1 MRICID
7 ISAAMTPHP
16 SGIGRYAHQLVCALG
31 TLSNGPELSLF
42 YNRRQQN
49 QPPVGLE
56 FQPRSIA
63 PVSDKPWR
71 AFLLTGLMPPRSWG
85 QTIHDCDLF
94 HGTDSITPRLSQP
107 AVITIHDLTTL
118 LFPQHHSPLN
128 RWYQRIALPVMIKRA
143 STIITDSEA
152 TRGDCISRYQI
163 ASDKIH
169 TVPIGV
175 DHQRFFPRDRLLAQS
190 KVRQHLGIS
199 APYLL
204 SVGTLEPRKNLLR
217 LVEAYSQLDSQAPPL
232 VIAGAKGWGDHPIAA
247 LIEQRNLQN
256 RIHIPGFVPDELLP
270 DLYAGAEMFIYPSI
284 YEGFGL
290 PPLEAMA
297 CGAPVITSN
306 CSSLPEVT
314 GDAALLIDPQ
324 DVNAI
329 TAAMDRLLKDTTL
342 AASLS
347 DQGIKRAALFTW
359 ERTAKATLELY
370 KETLADS
377 LSN

>member
-1 MRICID
+1 MRVCID
-7 ISAAMTPHP
+7 ISAAMTPRP
-16 SGIGRYAHQLVCALG
+16 TGIGRYAHQLACAL
-31 TLSNGPELSLF
+31 LALPNAPQLSLF
-42 YNRRQQN
+42 HNNRHYH

-56 FQPRSIA
+56 SQPRSEA
-63 PVSDKPWR
+63 PWSDKPWR
-71 AFLLTGLMPPRSWG
+71 AFLLTGLTPPYKWS
-85 QTIHDCDLF
+85 QTIHDCDIF
-94 HGTDSITPRLSQP
+94 HGTDSITPRISQP
-107 AVITIHDLTTL
+107 TVITIHDLTTL
-118 LFPQHHSPLN
+118 LFPEHHSRPN

-143 STIITDSEA
+143 KTIITDAES
-152 TRGDCISRYQI
+152 TRRDCINRYSLP
-163 ASDKIH
+163 ADKIH

-190 KVRQHLGIS
+190 KVKQHLGIS
-199 APYLL
+199 TPYVL